1 MPGIRHIAGR
11 MVMIDLDADPD
22 LVAPAVEG
30 ARIFAGY
37 SGWTI
42 GQLEGE
48 IERDDW
54 IVLSALPSDV
64 LFEPRTDLWSKV
76 LRRQPLPLAMMATHP
91 IDLSR
96 N

>member
-1 MPGIRHIAGR
+1 MTQPAKLTIDIYSD
-11 MVMIDLDADPD
+11 VMCPWCI
-22 LVAPAVEG
+22 
-30 ARIFAGY
+30 IGY
-37 SGWTI
+37 KQLEKGLA
-42 GQLEGE
+42 QLEGE

-64 LFEPRTDLWSKV
+64 LVPPRVDLWSRV
-76 LRRQPLPLAMMATHP
+76 LRRQPQPMALMATHP